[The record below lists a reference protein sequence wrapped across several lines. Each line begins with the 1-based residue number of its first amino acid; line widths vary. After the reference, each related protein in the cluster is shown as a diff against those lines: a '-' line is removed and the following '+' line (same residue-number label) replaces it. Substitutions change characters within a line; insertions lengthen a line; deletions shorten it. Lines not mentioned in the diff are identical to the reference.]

1 MRENDRSMLLHTR
14 RLLQQFAVDI
24 YVKIEMSRLDF
35 HRKNQTDIR
44 TEILQGVMDS
54 LSAGQTE
61 GKYVG
66 HRVYLLASF
75 IGGQRAM
82 HRSNVDAVALFHLFG
97 IPDLFIIMTCIKQYR
112 EFHENL

>member
-24 YVKIEMSRLDF
+24 YVKIETSRLDF
-35 HRKNQTDIR
+35 HRKNQTNIR

-61 GKYVG
+61 GKNVG
-66 HRVYLLASF
+66 HRVYLPASF
-75 IGGQRAM
+75 IGGSRDMRRRYIDAM
-82 HRSNVDAVALFHLFG
+82 ALVQKFG
-97 IPDLFIIMTCIKQYR
+97 RPDLFITITC
-112 EFHENL
+112 NT